1 MFNDDFSSSGGFT
14 GTQRTGLF
22 DDWGYTKS
30 DEALGITSSS
40 NPAAFDVTSSQ
51 SQFDT
56 SIAGSS
62 VAYQSHGNSTYSGT
76 WLDSSLP
83 LIQRARLLA
92 YQAFYAIVLYVV
104 ISTVLDKIATL

>member
-76 WLDSSLP
+76 WLDGSLP
-83 LIQRARLLA
+83 LVQRARLLA
-92 YQAFYAIVLYVV
+92 HQAFYVIVLYVV
-104 ISTVLDKIATL
+104 VSAVLDKIATL